1 MSLPCGN
8 NANLDNIK
16 NKTAELDSLLEGG
29 KDALSSASSKLSE
42 LTAELNSFKPELPE
56 IPSLP
61 KDLIALA
68 NINNPLE
75 LLNKIST
82 IKNSYGAAV
91 PDLGGLLSKL
101 GLDSFPP
108 SVNVS
113 AICDEVPNVEIK
125 PDGTVKEEPK
135 ESKPAEVVPPEPKKE
150 ENTAPV
156 EPVSKDAYEYNK
168 YTIEDA
174 YSLAKGEALRQI
186 TKDFGGFFGGATKAS
201 DDIYFLTTV
210 EMTNSIYIEGG
221 GTYDEIKGEGKL
233 QEYRDLQAQNKKA
246 KKAGYDFKSYNSLV
260 KTKFDMLR
268 EKYPTIYFPEETNY
282 TQAATDVVARGKA
295 KLAT

>member
-108 SVNVS
+108 SVNIS

-125 PDGTVKEEPK
+125 PDGSVKEEPK

-156 EPVSKDAYEYNK
+156 ALVEKDVYEYNK
-168 YTIEDA
+168 KTLESA
-174 YSLAKGEALRQI
+174 YRLAKSEALREI
-186 TKDFGGFFGGATKAS
+186 TNKFGGFFGGATKAS
-201 DDIYFLTTV
+201 DEIYKLTTV
-210 EMTNSIYIEGG
+210 EMVNSIYNEGG
-221 GTYDEIKGEGKL
+221 AIYNDIKGEGML
-233 QEYRDLQAQNKKA
+233 EDYRQLMAQNKKA
-246 KKAGYDFKSYNSLV
+246 NKAGYDFTSYNSLI
-260 KTKFDMLR
+260 KTKFDLLQTYNKFFH
-268 EKYPTIYFPEETNY
+268 EDADY
-282 TQAATDVVARGKA
+282 TQAATDAVARSKA

>member
-8 NANLDNIK
+8 NANLDSIK
-16 NKTAELDSLLEGG
+16 DKTKELDSLLEGG

-42 LTAELNSFKPELPE
+42 LTDSLNSFKPELPE

-68 NINNPLE
+68 SINNPLE

-82 IKNSYGAAV
+82 IKNSYGDAV
-91 PDLGGLLSKL
+91 PDIGGLLSKL

-108 SVNVS
+108 SINVS

-125 PDGTVKEEPK
+125 PDGSVKEEPK
-135 ESKPAEVVPPEPKKE
+135 ESKPAEAVPPEPKKE

-156 EPVSKDAYEYNK
+156 EPVDKDVYEYNK
-168 YTIEDA
+168 ATLESA
-174 YSLAKGEALRQI
+174 YKLAKKELLRE
-186 TKDFGGFFGGATKAS
+186 TNNNFGSFVGNSTKAS
-201 DDIYFLTTV
+201 DEIFRLTTV
-210 EMTNSIYIEGG
+210 EMVNGLYTEGG
-221 GTYDEIKGEGKL
+221 ATYNSIKGEDKL
-233 QEYRDLQAQNKKA
+233 EQYRALQTKNKKA
-246 KKAGYDFKSYNSLV
+246 KKAGYDFTSYNSLI
-260 KTKFDMLR
+260 KTKFDVLQT
-268 EKYPTIYFPEETNY
+268 YDSFFHQDADY
-282 TQAATDVVARGKA
+282 TTAAQDAVARAKA

>member
-42 LTAELNSFKPELPE
+42 LSASLNSFKPELPE

-108 SVNVS
+108 SVNIS

-156 EPVSKDAYEYNK
+156 AVIDKDVYEHNKATLESAYR
-168 YTIEDA
+168 
-174 YSLAKGEALRQI
+174 LAKSQLLRE
-186 TKDFGGFFGGATKAS
+186 TNNKFGSFLGNSTKAS
-201 DDIYFLTTV
+201 DEIFRLTTV
-210 EMTNSIYIEGG
+210 EMVNGLYTDGGATYNS
-221 GTYDEIKGEGKL
+221 IKGEGKL
-233 QEYRDLQAQNKKA
+233 EEYRALMAKNKKA
-246 KKAGYDFKSYNSLV
+246 KKAGYDFTSYNSLI
-260 KTKFDMLR
+260 KTKFDYLQTTFTTFFH
-268 EKYPTIYFPEETNY
+268 KDADY
-282 TQAATDVVARGKA
+282 TTAAQDAVARAKA

>member
-16 NKTAELDSLLEGG
+16 SKTAELDSLLEGG

-61 KDLIALA
+61 KELIALA

-108 SVNVS
+108 SVNIS

-125 PDGTVKEEPK
+125 PDGSVKEEPK

-156 EPVSKDAYEYNK
+156 ALVDKDVYEYNK
-168 YTIEDA
+168 ATLENA
-174 YSLAKGEALRQI
+174 YKLAKGELLRE
-186 TKDFGGFFGGATKAS
+186 TNNNFGSLLGNSTKAS
-201 DDIYFLTTV
+201 DEIYKLTTV
-210 EMTNSIYIEGG
+210 EMVNGLYAEGG
-221 GTYDEIKGEGKL
+221 ATYNEIKGEGKL
-233 QEYRDLQAQNKKA
+233 EEYRQLMAQNKKA
-246 KKAGYDFKSYNSLV
+246 KKAGYDFTSYNSLI
-260 KTKFDMLR
+260 KTKFDLLQTT
-268 EKYPTIYFPEETNY
+268 KTFFHKDADY
-282 TQAATDVVARGKA
+282 TTAAQDVVARSKA

>member
-125 PDGTVKEEPK
+125 TDGTVKEEPK

-156 EPVSKDAYEYNK
+156 EPVSKDIYEYNK
-168 YTIEDA
+168 IVLEKA
-174 YSLAKGEALRQI
+174 YRLTRGHASFVTSQNFRRSRAEVVFGYVNREILADLYI
-186 TKDFGGFFGGATKAS
+186 DGGAT
-201 DDIYFLTTV
+201 
-210 EMTNSIYIEGG
+210 
-221 GTYDEIKGEGKL
+221 YDEFSSEGRL
-233 QEYRDLQAQNKKA
+233 QEYRDAYKKIRYAKNFDAQQFN
-246 KKAGYDFKSYNSLV
+246 GII
-260 KTKFDMLR
+260 KTKFN
-268 EKYPTIYFPEETNY
+268 EVKNAQGVPPEVDY
-282 TQAATDVVARGKA
+282 TQAAQEYVARKRA
-295 KLAT
+295 KRAT